1 MQTNNSVHNLNT
13 SLVEAL
19 AQKLVAKR
27 WIMAT
32 AESCTGGGIAAALTD
47 LAGSSAWFDAGYVT
61 YSNAAKQK
69 MLGVNSAHF
78 SAGGPGAVSEEVVR
92 EMSAGAVARSEANV
106 AVAVSGVAGP
116 GGGSAEKPVGM
127 VWIGWCVEGE
137 SSAQCYFF
145 DGDRERISQ
154 ETVAA
159 ALQGLLSR
167 I

>member
-1 MQTNNSVHNLNT
+1 MNT

-137 SSAQCYFF
+137 SIAQCYFF
-145 DGDRERISQ
+145 DGDRERIRQ

>member
-1 MQTNNSVHNLNT
+1 MQTKNSLHDT
-13 SLVEAL
+13 IASLVDAL
-19 AQKLVAKR
+19 AKKLIAKR
-27 WIMAT
+27 WYMAT

-78 SAGGPGAVSEEVVR
+78 SLGGPGAVSEEVVR
-92 EMSAGAVARSEANV
+92 EMSAGAVARSAANV

-116 GGGSAEKPVGM
+116 GGGSAEKPVGT

-137 SSAQCYFF
+137 TSAQCFLF
-145 DGDRERISQ
+145 EGDRAHIRQ

-159 ALQGLLSR
+159 ALQGVLKRL
-167 I
+167 

>member
-137 SSAQCYFF
+137 SIAQCYFF
-145 DGDRERISQ
+145 DGDRERIRQ

>member
-1 MQTNNSVHNLNT
+1 MQTKNSLHDT
-13 SLVEAL
+13 IASLVDAL
-19 AQKLVAKR
+19 AKKLIAKR
-27 WIMAT
+27 WCMAT

-78 SAGGPGAVSEEVVR
+78 SLGGPGAVSEAVVR

-116 GGGSAEKPVGM
+116 GGGSAEKPVGT

-137 SSAQCYFF
+137 TSAQCFLLE
-145 DGDRERISQ
+145 GDRARIRQ
-154 ETVAA
+154 ETVVA